1 MNIARGAEH
10 SRVVQ
15 QQEGNSMSAERD
27 FTQPEIDSE
36 ALQEKLDEACS
47 IFMEADARIE
57 RLQKDRDIA
66 WEAFNYLRE
75 QLSVAARI
83 R

>member
-1 MNIARGAEH
+1 
-10 SRVVQ
+10 
-15 QQEGNSMSAERD
+15 MSAERD

-36 ALQEKLDEACS
+36 TLQEKLDEACS